1 VSIATWRRGSIG
13 SPRSRGEGSDLIRR
27 LVYVAFF
34 LEVGLL
40 LLVLPWSAFW
50 EHNYFAE
57 AWPPLQPLL
66 TNNFT
71 RGAVTGLGLVNL
83 GAGFADLARVFWAR
97 GPRDV
102 SVPDGTPRS

>member
-1 VSIATWRRGSIG
+1 MLGLGSIG
-13 SPRSRGEGSDLIRR
+13 SPIYGRGGSPLLRR

-50 EHNYFAE
+50 ERNWFAE

-66 TNNFT
+66 TNNFV
-71 RGAVTGLGLVNL
+71 RGAVTGLGVVNL
-83 GAGFADLARVFWAR
+83 GAGFMDLARVFSSR
-97 GPRDV
+97 ERRDV
-102 SVPDGTPRS
+102 SIPDGRPRP